1 MYSLPNY
8 PNNMKISISAVLSI
22 VLLFCFS
29 PLSSALS
36 IVSKEEAP
44 YVGNELLN
52 QGLSIEIINTAFQ
65 RAGYKTSF
73 AFETWPRTY
82 EGGLIGVYDVI
93 GSIWKTKERE
103 KDFVFSDTYLFHEIK
118 FIKRKVDIEVKFNNL
133 DDLQGLIVGTLKD
146 YAYRDDFTKSRK
158 IIKMQ
163 QNHLIQNLLF
173 LTQENIDMTLGD
185 VRKIRYEINKY
196 MKSSMTKLEIL
207 PQALIKRGAH
217 IAVSKSNPDHIEI
230 IDKFNKAL
238 ESMKRDGTYD
248 AILKKHDKQSYL

>member
-1 MYSLPNY
+1 
-8 PNNMKISISAVLSI
+8 MKLSTAALISIA
-22 VLLFCFS
+22 LLFCFS
-29 PLSSALS
+29 PLTSALS
-36 IVSKEEAP
+36 IVAKEEAP
-44 YVGNELLN
+44 YIGNELPN
-52 QGLSIEIINTAFQ
+52 QGLSIEIIKTAFR
-65 RAGYKTSF
+65 RAGYNTNF
-73 AFETWPRTY
+73 VFETWPRTY
-82 EGGLIGVYDVI
+82 EGALIGVYDVI
-93 GSIWKTKERE
+93 GSIWRTSDRE
-103 KDFVFSDTYLFHEIK
+103 KDFVFSDAYLFHEIK
-118 FIKRKVDIEVKFNNL
+118 FIKRKVDTKIKFNNL
-133 DDLQGLIVGTLKD
+133 DDLQGLIIGTLKD

-230 IDKFNKAL
+230 IGKFNQAL
-238 ESMKRDGTYD
+238 ELMKRDGTYD
-248 AILKKHDKQSYL
+248 AIIKKHDKQSLL

>member
-1 MYSLPNY
+1 MYSLLNY
-8 PNNMKISISAVLSI
+8 SNNMKISTAALISI
-22 VLLFCFS
+22 VFLFCFS
-29 PLSSALS
+29 PLTSALS

-73 AFETWPRTY
+73 VFETWPRTY
-82 EGGLIGVYDVI
+82 ESGLIGVYDVI
-93 GSIWKTKERE
+93 GSIWRTKDRE
-103 KDFVFSDTYLFHEIK
+103 KDFVFSDAYLFHEIK
-118 FIKRKVDIEVKFNNL
+118 FIKRKVDTEVKFNNL
-133 DDLQGLIVGTLKD
+133 DDLQGLIIGTLKN
-146 YAYRDDFTKSRK
+146 YAYRDNFTQSRK
-158 IIKMQ
+158 IIKLQ

-173 LTQENIDMTLGD
+173 LTQEKIDMTLGD
-185 VRKIRYEINKY
+185 IRKIRYEINKY

-217 IAVSKSNPDHIEI
+217 IAVSKSNPDHIDI

-248 AILKKHDKQSYL
+248 AIIKKHDKQSLL